1 MLHSVLL
8 IGEKRGSGTRA
19 TKVAPLM
26 FLRDRHFFFAL
37 VVRPGE
43 MCLGPVSLKS
53 PCQRAILFGRAS
65 SQSRGDRLPG
75 HSTPRHTAVEIGQ
88 GYERDSYQARPGFD
102 DQTGLSIRGY

>member
-26 FLRDRHFFFAL
+26 FLRDRYFLFAL

-53 PCQRAILFGRAS
+53 PC
-65 SQSRGDRLPG
+65 
-75 HSTPRHTAVEIGQ
+75 
-88 GYERDSYQARPGFD
+88 
-102 DQTGLSIRGY
+102 